1 LAASVTTPVTPT
13 ARTSWVL
20 LGKGIRV
27 GTVIFTGH
35 SELTI
40 DAKQRL
46 AVPSK
51 YRAQMEQ
58 SGEPGSLFCMPWD
71 GHGLMLFPESV
82 FRELADRQ
90 GKRMFPVGDG
100 AELQTDMFGLTER
113 LELDSAGR
121 VTIPKFLTE
130 LVGLK
135 GDVVVI
141 GARYRLDVKDRAAW
155 MSGLKD
161 RFQRYSR
168 QGETLD
174 VGPMPTPPT
183 RLAN

>member
-1 LAASVTTPVTPT
+1 MRPSH
-13 ARTSWVL
+13 
-20 LGKGIRV
+20 
-27 GTVIFTGH
+27 VIFTGH

-51 YRAQMEQ
+51 YRAQLEQ
-58 SGEPGSLFCMPWD
+58 NAEPPALYCMPWD

-82 FRELADRQ
+82 FKELADRQ

-113 LELDSAGR
+113 LEWDSAGR
-121 VTIPKFLTE
+121 IAIPRFLTE

-135 GDVVVI
+135 SDVVVI

-155 MSGLKD
+155 MQGLKD

-168 QGETLD
+168 QGETLGGGGGD
-174 VGPMPTPPT
+174 AGPMPSPPP
-183 RLAN
+183 RLAT

>member
-1 LAASVTTPVTPT
+1 MQTPWLAA
-13 ARTSWVL
+13 W
-20 LGKGIRV
+20 KGIWVRN
-27 GTVIFTGH
+27 VIFTGH

-58 SGEPGSLFCMPWD
+58 GGESGALFCMPWD

-82 FRELADRQ
+82 FKELSDRQ

-135 GDVVVI
+135 SDVVVI